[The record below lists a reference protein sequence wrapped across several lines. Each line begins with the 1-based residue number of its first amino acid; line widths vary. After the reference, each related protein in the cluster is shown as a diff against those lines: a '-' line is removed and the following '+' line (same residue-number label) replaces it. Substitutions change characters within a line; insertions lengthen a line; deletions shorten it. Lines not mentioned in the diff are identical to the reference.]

1 MMNILESWTAPQVS
15 AFLGVIVGLVF
26 GVMAQRSRFCLR
38 SATIHFWRGQF
49 DDKLAVWLLTFG
61 AALFLVQLQVSLGE
75 LHTGEIRQLNT
86 VGSLSG
92 AVLGG
97 LMFGI
102 GMILARGC
110 ASRLLV
116 LSATGNM
123 RALVAGLVVT
133 VVAQAA
139 LRGGLSPLRE
149 WLFQLW
155 PIAAD
160 RRNMAQYLP
169 PYSGLIAGGLIIVGG
184 AWLAARSKTSFW
196 LILGALGV
204 GGSVALGWA
213 LTQWHASWSFDMVAL
228 KSVSFTGPSADTLMG
243 LINEPQLPLSFDVG
257 VVVGVFTGSLFA
269 SILSGEF
276 ALQSFNENTGLARYL
291 IGAAL
296 MGFGGML
303 AGGCAVG
310 AGITGGSILASTAWL
325 ALLFM
330 WIGAGLTDALMDR
343 RRA

>member
-110 ASRLLV
+110 ASRLLI

>member
-1 MMNILESWTAPQVS
+1 MMNVLESWTTPQVS
-15 AFLGVIVGLVF
+15 VFLGVIVGLVF

-61 AALFLVQLQVSLGE
+61 AALFLVQLQVNLGE

-92 AVLGG
+92 AVIGG

-133 VVAQAA
+133 VVAQAS

-160 RRNMAQYLP
+160 HRNMAQYLP
-169 PYSGLIAGGLIIVGG
+169 PYSGLIAGGLVIVGG
-184 AWLAARSKTSFW
+184 AWLAARSKTSIW

-204 GGSVALGWA
+204 GGAVALGWA

-257 VVVGVFTGSLFA
+257 VVVGVFAGSLVA
-269 SILSGEF
+269 SIMGRDF
-276 ALQSFNENTGLARYL
+276 ALQAFNENTGLARYL

-310 AGITGGSILASTAWL
+310 AGITGGSVLASTAWL

-330 WIGAGLTDALMDR
+330 WVGAGLTDALMDR
-343 RRA
+343 RSA